1 MSHTE
6 VDVDG
11 HKKPNHERWVIS
23 YADFMTLLFALFVVL
38 FASSTR
44 DRVKMEQEA
53 KGMIAAFHGVS
64 PSLAHLEGRNAGV
77 LRDQTSPIAKP
88 VQNPAPRSPRSLA
101 RPKEVAPVRLN
112 IPPQPH
118 PVAVAPR
125 EALVL
130 TPNPPHPPQP
140 QQPTLSR
147 PLTRQL
153 AQEIHALDQVKQQLQ
168 RLLHPLIAAHEVSI
182 EATPLSLTISL
193 DAAVLFNS
201 GKASLLPAARK
212 LLSNVSGSLKT
223 LPAPFTINLRGY
235 TDNQPID
242 TAQFPSNW
250 SLSAER
256 AVSVVALFSTNG
268 IDGARLSAQGFGQYA
283 PIADNKTAD
292 GRAKNRRVEVV
303 IRAPDVKTPGE

>member
-1 MSHTE
+1 MSHAGADDE
-6 VDVDG
+6 P
-11 HKKPNHERWVIS
+11 KKPNHERWVIS

-44 DRVKMEQEA
+44 DRVKMEEEA

-64 PSLAHLEGRNAGV
+64 PSMAQLEGRNAGV

-101 RPKEVAPVRLN
+101 RPKEAAPVRLN
-112 IPPQPH
+112 IPPQAH

-125 EALVL
+125 QALVL
-130 TPNPPHPPQP
+130 TPHPPHP

-193 DAAVLFNS
+193 DAAVLFDS

-212 LLSNVSGSLKT
+212 LLSNVSDSLKT

-242 TAQFPSNW
+242 TVQFPSNW

-283 PIADNKTAD
+283 PIADNKTAE